1 MSQYIRKVDVV
12 NADTGEVVHHTT
24 TIGSQLGKG
33 WVVVY
38 TDKVTEF
45 ICSCPSASTI
55 KVFFLLAMGQK
66 FDNHGM
72 ITTKKAVQEKLGI
85 TKQTC
90 LEAFK
95 YLKEHFI
102 INECK
107 VDGVTE
113 YMVNP
118 ALVMVGRDKKKRQ
131 EEWGRRWAGQVI
143 KTLPDPTRPKK
154 NKRSIVQ

>member
-33 WVVVY
+33 WVVMY
-38 TDKVTEF
+38 TDRTTEF
-45 ICSCPSASTI
+45 ICSCPSSVTVR
-55 KVFFLLAMGQK
+55 VFFLLAMGQK

-85 TKQTC
+85 SKQTC

-107 VDGVTE
+107 IDGVTE

-118 ALVMVGRDKKKRQ
+118 ALVMVGRDKKRREQ
-131 EEWGRRWAGQVI
+131 EWARRWSGQVV
-143 KTLPDPTRPKK
+143 KTLPDPVNRKK
-154 NKRSIVQ
+154 KSKRAIE

>member
-1 MSQYIRKVDVV
+1 MSQYIRQTDVI
-12 NADTGEVVHHTT
+12 NADTGEVVHHVT

-33 WVVVY
+33 WVVMY
-38 TDKVTEF
+38 KDRTTEF

-95 YLKEHFI
+95 YLKEKFI

-118 ALVMVGRDKKKRQ
+118 ALVTVGRDKKAREK
-131 EEWGRRWAGQVI
+131 EWVRRWSGQVI
-143 KTLPDPTRPKK
+143 KTIPDPTKK
-154 NKRSIVQ
+154 KKSKRAIE